1 MPLIEVNN
9 YLPVVHSDSFIASNA
24 YLIGEVTIKK
34 GASIWFNAVLRGD
47 LDKIII
53 GENSN
58 IQDGTI
64 IHSDSGLPTIVGSYV
79 TVGHGAI
86 LHACKINDKVLIG
99 MGSIILNGAEI
110 GEGAIV
116 AAGAVVTAGT
126 KVPPNT
132 LVVGTPAKAIKVLNP
147 IEQKE
152 RIQQALG
159 YKKLW
164 EEKYKKPSCSK

>member
-1 MPLIEVNN
+1 MPIIEVNN
-9 YLPVVHSDSFIASNA
+9 FLPVIHSDSFIASNA
-24 YLIGEVTIKK
+24 YLIGEVTINQ
-34 GASIWFNAVLRGD
+34 GASIWFNTVLRGD
-47 LDKIII
+47 LEKIII

-64 IHSDSGLPTIVGSYV
+64 IHSDAGLPTIVGNYV

-86 LHACKINDKVLIG
+86 LHACKINDKALIG
-99 MGSIILNGAEI
+99 MGAIILDGAEI

-132 LVVGTPAKAIKVLNP
+132 LVAGTPAKAVKVLDP
-147 IEQKE
+147 KAQEEKVKH
-152 RIQQALG
+152 ALS
-159 YKKLW
+159 YKSLW
-164 EEKYKKPSCSK
+164 EEKYKK

>member
-1 MPLIEVNN
+1 MPLIEFKKN
-9 YLPVVHSDSFIASNA
+9 LPVIDSDSFIASNA
-24 YLIGEVTIKK
+24 YLIGDVRINK
-34 GASIWFNAVLRGD
+34 GASIWFNSTLRGD

-53 GENSN
+53 GEYTN

-64 IHSDSGLPTIVGSYV
+64 IHTDSESPTIVGNYV

-99 MGSIILNGAEI
+99 MGAIILDGAEI

-116 AAGAVVTAGT
+116 AAGSVVTPRT

-132 LVVGTPAKAIKVLNP
+132 LVMGTPARVVKELSLV
-147 IEQKE
+147 EQEE
-152 RIQQALG
+152 RIKHALG
-159 YKKLW
+159 YTKLW
-164 EEKYKKPSCSK
+164 KENYK

>member
-9 YLPVVHSDSFIASNA
+9 FLPVIHSDSFIASNA
-24 YLIGEVTIKK
+24 YLIGEVTINK
-34 GASIWFNAVLRGD
+34 GASIWFNTVLRGD
-47 LDKIII
+47 LDRIVI
-53 GENSN
+53 GEYSN

-64 IHSDSGLPTIVGSYV
+64 IHSDAGLPTIVGNYV

-86 LHACKINDKVLIG
+86 LHACKINDKVLVG
-99 MGSIILNGAEI
+99 MGAIILDGAEI

-126 KVPPNT
+126 KVSPNT
-132 LVVGTPAKAIKVLNP
+132 LVVGTPAKAVKVLNP
-147 IEQKE
+147 NEQEEKVKH
-152 RIQQALG
+152 ALN

-164 EEKYKKPSCSK
+164 EENYKK